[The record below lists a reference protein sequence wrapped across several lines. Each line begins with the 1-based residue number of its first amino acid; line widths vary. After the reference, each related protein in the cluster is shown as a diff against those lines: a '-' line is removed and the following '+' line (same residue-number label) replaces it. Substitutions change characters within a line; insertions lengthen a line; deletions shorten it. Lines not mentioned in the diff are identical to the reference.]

1 MESCLKLIS
10 YTLCEQ
16 QLLSKLENRSY
27 DFFACSSLLNKLT
40 KNVLNRHG
48 FLIGA
53 RNGLQKDHVGMILPL
68 AAANWP
74 FKHDCF
80 DQLYIHNQSTYVL
93 MPQWC
98 LVATTRA
105 RFFLH
110 NSAILSH

>member
-40 KNVLNRHG
+40 KNVLNRHD

-53 RNGLQKDHVGMILPL
+53 RDGLQKDHMGMILPL
-68 AAANWP
+68 VLLTGPLNTTVLTS
-74 FKHDCF
+74 C
-80 DQLYIHNQSTYVL
+80 TYRIKAH
-93 MPQWC
+93 MC
-98 LVATTRA
+98 
-105 RFFLH
+105 
-110 NSAILSH
+110 